1 MEEPSV
7 VYNNGNVCAYEG
19 VVMIK
24 LIGGYILKRKN
35 PAGAEAVTRQIYGT
49 LCSIVGICLNILLF
63 VGKFLAGVL
72 TGSVAVTADAVNN
85 LSDAGS
91 SFVTLVGFRFA
102 GKKPDVDHPFG
113 HGRFEYISGF
123 IVSMIIFMMGIELI
137 KSSFEKIMSPQPV
150 DTGMTAIVILLV
162 SIVIKIYMV
171 IYNRRIGAKINSSA
185 MKATAMDSLGDVMA
199 TTFVLISLLVSKY
212 TGVNIDGFSG
222 MVVALFILYAGYTAA
237 KETINP
243 LLGKTPEPELVEAIK
258 DIVMDHE
265 HVVGIHDMIVHD
277 YGPGRIM
284 VSLHA
289 EVPGDGDI
297 FELHEAIDH
306 IERELN
312 EKLGCNA
319 VIHMDPIETNNEV
332 VKEVRKKVEA
342 VIAEAIE
349 HATIH
354 DFRMVQGPNST
365 NVIFDVVV
373 PYSVKDSDEDIR
385 KQVQQLVKELN
396 GAYFAV
402 VTVDRAYVK

>member
-1 MEEPSV
+1 
-7 VYNNGNVCAYEG
+7 
-19 VVMIK
+19 MIK
-24 LIGGYILKRKN
+24 LIAGYILKRKN
-35 PAGAEAVTRQIYGT
+35 PSGVEVVTRQVYGT
-49 LCSIVGICLNILLF
+49 LCSVVGICLNVLLF
-63 VGKFLAGVL
+63 VGKFVAGLL

-123 IVSMIIFMMGIELI
+123 VVSMIIFMMGIELI
-137 KSSFEKIMSPQPV
+137 KSSVEKILSPEPI
-150 DTGMTAIVILLV
+150 DTSMTAIVILAV
-162 SIVIKIYMV
+162 SILVKIYMSV
-171 IYNRRIGAKINSSA
+171 YNRRIGDKINSAA
-185 MKATAMDSLGDVMA
+185 MRATAMDSLGDVMA
-199 TTFVLISLLVSKY
+199 TSFVLVSLLVSKY
-212 TGVNIDGFSG
+212 TGWNIDGYSG
-222 MVVALFILYAGYTAA
+222 IVVALFILYAGYAAA
-237 KETINP
+237 KETAGP
-243 LLGKTPEPELVEAIK
+243 LLGKTPEPELVESIK

-265 HVVGIHDMIVHD
+265 QVVGIHDMIVHD

-319 VIHMDPIETNNEV
+319 VIHMDPIETDNEV

-342 VIAEAIE
+342 VIAESIE
-349 HATIH
+349 HASIH

-373 PYSVKDSDEDIR
+373 PYSVEDSDEDIR
-385 KQVQQLVKELN
+385 KQVQQLVRDVDSS
-396 GAYFAV
+396 YFAV
-402 VTVDRAYVK
+402 VTVDRAYVGM

>member
-1 MEEPSV
+1 
-7 VYNNGNVCAYEG
+7 
-19 VVMIK
+19 MIK
-24 LIGGYILKRKN
+24 FLARYILKKKN
-35 PAGAEAVTRQIYGT
+35 PEGVESVTRQIYGT
-49 LCSIVGICLNILLF
+49 LCSVVGICLNVFLF
-63 VGKFLAGVL
+63 IGKFVAGSL
-72 TGSVAVTADAVNN
+72 TGSVAITADAVNN

-102 GKKPDVDHPFG
+102 DKKPDVDHPFG

-137 KSSFEKIMSPQPV
+137 KSSFDKILNPQSI
-150 DTGMTAIVILLV
+150 DTSAIAIVILLA
-162 SIVIKIYMV
+162 SILVKVYMSF
-171 IYNRRIGAKINSSA
+171 YNRRIGEQIKSAA

-199 TTFVLISLLVSKY
+199 TTFVLISLLISKF
-212 TGVNIDGFSG
+212 TGWNIDGYSG
-222 MVVALFILYAGYTAA
+222 VIVALFILYAGFSAA
-237 KETINP
+237 KETVGP

-277 YGPGRIM
+277 YGPGRVM

-319 VIHMDPIETNNEV
+319 VIHMDPIETNNEL
-332 VKEVRKKVEA
+332 VKEVRRRVEA
-342 VIAEAIE
+342 RIVEAIE
-349 HATIH
+349 QASIH
-354 DFRMVQGPNST
+354 DFRMVQGPNNT

-373 PYSVKDSDEDIR
+373 PFSLKDSDEDIR
-385 KQVQQLVKELN
+385 KQVQQLVKDVDSS
-396 GAYFAV
+396 YFAV